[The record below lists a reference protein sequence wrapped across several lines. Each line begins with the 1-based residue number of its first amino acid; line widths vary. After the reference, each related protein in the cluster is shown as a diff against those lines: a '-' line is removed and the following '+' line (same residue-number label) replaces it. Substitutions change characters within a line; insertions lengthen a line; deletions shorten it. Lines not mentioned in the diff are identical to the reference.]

1 MYIIFCRRTPE
12 TGQRKGRRDR
22 CGCQKS
28 DVQKQQQDSF
38 WLKSDSLV
46 WYSVEMSA
54 SADLNF
60 QSKFIPM
67 FKVSMSNPSL
77 IHRLIQNLQRIV

>member
-28 DVQKQQQDSF
+28 HVRKQQDNAF

-46 WYSVEMSA
+46 WYSDFKATFA
-54 SADLNF
+54 SISFL
-60 QSKFIPM
+60 
-67 FKVSMSNPSL
+67 
-77 IHRLIQNLQRIV
+77 